1 MSTET
6 YNMLAEGYEIPPVT
20 TSRTDVSKTYWGSLE
35 VGQDGTYYISW
46 AEAYSVPEV
55 GTLFDES
62 EV

>member
-1 MSTET
+1 
-6 YNMLAEGYEIPPVT
+6 MLAEGYEIPPVT